1 MSPIPAEPLS
11 GRRILLGITGSI
23 AAYKG
28 ADLVRRV
35 RELGA
40 EVRVV
45 MTQAATQ
52 FITPLTLQALSGH
65 PVRMG
70 LLDAEAEAGMDHIAL
85 ARWAEAVLVAP
96 ASADFIAR
104 AVQGLADDLLATLCL
119 ATEASLAMAPA
130 MNHQMWQ
137 HPATQANCE
146 VLRRRGVH
154 LWGPAEGEQACGE
167 QGPGRMLE
175 PQELV
180 EHLRRLFTPKSLT
193 DIRVL
198 VSAGPTR
205 EALDPVRF
213 ISNRSSGKM
222 GFAVAQ
228 AAAEAG
234 AEVTLVSGPVA
245 LPTPLGVRRR
255 NGVSAQEMLQAVLAE
270 APHHDIFIAVAAVA
284 DYRPVERFT
293 HKLKKGLDRLEL
305 VLERTPDIVSSV
317 TAFVSAPFTVGFA
330 AETGDL
336 EVNARA
342 KLRAKGLDM
351 IAANRVGETAEG
363 FEGEENAL
371 TVFWQGGEV
380 VLSRARKLYLARQLM
395 AIVAERFHAKNNS
408 GQIGYCPQGHGY

>member
-408 GQIGYCPQGHGY
+408 GQNF